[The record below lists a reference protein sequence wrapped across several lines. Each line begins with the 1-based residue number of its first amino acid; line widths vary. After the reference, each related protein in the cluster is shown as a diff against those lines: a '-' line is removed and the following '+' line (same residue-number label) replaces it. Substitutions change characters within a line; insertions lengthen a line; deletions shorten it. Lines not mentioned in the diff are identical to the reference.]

1 MESAFRKR
9 GKKGEKNGKG
19 LRHFSMKV
27 CEKVQKKGVT
37 TYNEVA
43 DELVAEFSSSDNHMS
58 PNDAV
63 SAADQRG
70 PRPSVWLVLTPC
82 VSLKHVYDQKNIRRR
97 VYDALNVLMAMN
109 IISKE
114 KKEIKW
120 IGLPTNSAQEC
131 QNLEVRPPPLF
142 FFVGGTLLFPK
153 LRFSAATLPTGGA
166 TKTAGEDQTE
176 AIPASGAHPAGEW
189 RRPGPQP
196 HRRPEATAAPLH
208 FNRRPSCSAANS
220 V

>member
-1 MESAFRKR
+1 MWDHFVSRKR

-63 SAADQRG
+63 SAAVE
-70 PRPSVWLVLTPC
+70 PRFSVCENRAYST
-82 VSLKHVYDQKNIRRR
+82 
-97 VYDALNVLMAMN
+97 ALINVAV
-109 IISKE
+109 IFY
-114 KKEIKW
+114 
-120 IGLPTNSAQEC
+120 P
-131 QNLEVRPPPLF
+131 
-142 FFVGGTLLFPK
+142 TLLTIHLK
-153 LRFSAATLPTGGA
+153 KKSILAR
-166 TKTAGEDQTE
+166 
-176 AIPASGAHPAGEW
+176 
-189 RRPGPQP
+189 
-196 HRRPEATAAPLH
+196 
-208 FNRRPSCSAANS
+208 

>member
-63 SAADQRG
+63 SAADQR
-70 PRPSVWLVLTPC
+70 C
-82 VSLKHVYDQKNIRRR
+82 
-97 VYDALNVLMAMN
+97 
-109 IISKE
+109 
-114 KKEIKW
+114 
-120 IGLPTNSAQEC
+120 
-131 QNLEVRPPPLF
+131 
-142 FFVGGTLLFPK
+142 
-153 LRFSAATLPTGGA
+153 
-166 TKTAGEDQTE
+166 
-176 AIPASGAHPAGEW
+176 
-189 RRPGPQP
+189 PGPVYGWCVNP
-196 HRRPEATAAPLH
+196 GITVC
-208 FNRRPSCSAANS
+208 F
-220 V
+220 